1 MFCYSLHVVCSR
13 IKEVDGHQGSQIQSS
28 VGPVDAGPGQYRVF
42 NLPFL
47 NAYEA
52 EMAPTEGEHRAW
64 LAAAGFK
71 DVRKQTLD
79 PDTII
84 TATLSG

>member
-1 MFCYSLHVVCSR
+1 MAIR
-13 IKEVDGHQGSQIQSS
+13 GHKYG
-28 VGPVDAGPGQYRVF
+28 VLLVPLTPGQASTAFF

-84 TATLSG
+84 TATLPG